1 MKENYIA
8 PSLSI
13 TKPQLLQFDAQEYT
27 CKLILGGNADLTRLD
42 FIESLEIGVITCYKG
57 KNYLRNETTIP
68 QIR

>member
-8 PSLSI
+8 PSLSV
-13 TKPQLLQFDAQEYT
+13 TKPQQLQFDAQEYT

-57 KNYLRNETTIP
+57 KNYLSNETTIP